1 MEITI
6 NYKPIGIL
14 KTPFNTTVGMP
25 IQPTESN
32 VSVGMIILDEPL
44 VEGLVDLDGF
54 SHITLLYH
62 LHEVSD
68 YKLTVIPFIDNKPHG
83 IFATRAPVRP
93 NAIGISTVKLLSISG
108 NVLHIEGVDMLN
120 DTPLLDIKPFYPQY
134 DNRLNTRS
142 GWLEAIDSNEFKNIK
157 SDNRFNK

>member
-1 MEITI
+1 MENTIT
-6 NYKPIGIL
+6 YKTIGII
-14 KTPFNTTVGMP
+14 KTSFNTTVGMP
-25 IQPTESN
+25 IQPTKTN
-32 VSVGMIILDEPL
+32 ASVGMIILNKTFI
-44 VEGLVDLDGF
+44 EGLVDLDGF

-62 LHEVSD
+62 LHEVKD
-68 YKLTVIPFIDNKPHG
+68 FKLTVIPFIDNKPHG

-93 NAIGISTVKLLSISG
+93 NAIGISTVKLLSIAG

-142 GWLEAIDSNEFKNIK
+142 GWLEAIDNKEFKNIK